1 MATRLPDMMMAVI
14 SMIKDLVREIEKVYS
29 EKELDDDL
37 NEEMGNET
45 S

>member
-1 MATRLPDMMMAVI
+1 
-14 SMIKDLVREIEKVYS
+14 MIKDLVREIEKVYS